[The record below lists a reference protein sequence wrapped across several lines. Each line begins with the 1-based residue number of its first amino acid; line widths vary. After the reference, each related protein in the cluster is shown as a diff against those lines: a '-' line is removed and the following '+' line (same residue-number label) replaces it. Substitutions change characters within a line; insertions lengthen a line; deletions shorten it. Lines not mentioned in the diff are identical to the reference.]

1 MRQLP
6 QIVSPPFWYA
16 LHWFAWLAVAAPVG
30 YFVIRYSVFWAL
42 KAHTLWKA
50 SQGL

>member
-6 QIVSPPFWYA
+6 QIVSPPLWYT
-16 LHWFAWLAVAAPVG
+16 LHWWLWLAAG
-30 YFVIRYSVFWAL
+30 YFVIRYAVFWAM